1 MATTFTAGN
10 GALWAQI
17 DGPNT
22 LPVYLG
28 CHQLGDIEEPQ
39 GDVELIYCP
48 DPSAPNR
55 FKVVGSVQGAA
66 GSVTTSVTTDVTDEL
81 DYLERVL
88 CPFPI
93 YVHMVKAG
101 RKDVFTNFDRTFILT
116 GARVTSKGLTALA
129 ARTPDDNSRSEQS
142 FDLSG
147 EELLRFVVL
156 TLSQQTIVNVDAVN
170 NIAFCNDQACRT
182 DEDPAI
188 DSCQV
193 GYATLDAAAVT
204 EAEVYT
210 TINGATWAATVA
222 DPFAA
227 DEHIMG
233 LGCFELGRN
242 SVRVIVGNGVTDASA
257 PPLIAYS
264 DDAGANWTTV
274 ELGPSALN
282 GQFVATRHSLYV
294 HDRNAIWVGDD
305 QGAIYKSEDAGIT
318 WTVLD
323 DGTLLGGADCTGL
336 HFADADVGFAVG
348 EANAILRTLDG
359 GTSWA
364 VITGPTAQAAVDI
377 ECVFAL
383 DRNRVWIGYAD
394 GDLYFTEDGGA
405 LGNASWTARSFTGSG
420 VGAVRAIQFMNDH
433 IGYMLSNGATPT
445 AGLNYVHYTIDGG
458 FTWIRMDAIT
468 GNNGLN
474 DLHLC
479 DLWKMYF
486 CGEPTDTPT
495 GLIATGTVV

>member
-1 MATTFTAGN
+1 MATHFTAGM
-10 GALWAQI
+10 GALWAQV

-66 GSVTTSVTTDVTDEL
+66 GSVTTSLTTDVTDEL

-156 TLSQQTIVNVDAVN
+156 TLSAQTNSEANAANDIT
-170 NIAFCNDQACRT
+170 FCNEQACRT
-182 DEDPAI
+182 DEDPATAV
-188 DSCQV
+188 CQT
-193 GYATLDAAAVT
+193 GFIACDAAGAATANVLVT
-204 EAEVYT
+204 T
-210 TINGATWAATVA
+210 NGGTWAADA
-222 DPFAA
+222 DPFGN
-227 DEHIMG
+227 DEHI
-233 LGCFELGRN
+233 LAIECFELGRDTT
-242 SVRVIVGNGVTDASA
+242 RVVCARGVTDSA
-257 PPLIAYS
+257 NPPEIAYS
-264 DDAGANWTTV
+264 DDNGGSWTLVNVGSDAG
-274 ELGPSALN
+274 E
-282 GQFVATRHSLYV
+282 FVASRFALYA
-294 HDRNAIWVGDD
+294 HDRNAIWLGTD
-305 QGAIYKSEDAGIT
+305 QGVIFKSEDACIT
-318 WTVLD
+318 WTEVE
-323 DGTLLGGADCTGL
+323 DGTGLGGQCNAI
-336 HFADADVGFAVG
+336 HFADENVGFAVG
-348 EANAILRTLDG
+348 AGNAILRSLDG

-364 VITGPTAQAAVDI
+364 SITGATAQSAVDI
-377 ECVFAL
+377 LCCFCL
-383 DRNRVWIGYAD
+383 DRNRIWLGYDD
-394 GDLYFTEDGGA
+394 GELWFAEDGGA
-405 LGNASWTARSFTGSG
+405 AGNASWTQRSFTGSG
-420 VGAVRAIQFMNDH
+420 AGDVMDVKFMNEH
-433 IGYMLSNGATPT
+433 VGYILTNGATP
-445 AGLNYVHYTIDGG
+445 ANGLNYSHYTIDGG
-458 FTWIRMDAIT
+458 YTWIRMDAVS

-474 DLHLC
+474 ALYLC
-479 DLWKMYF
+479 DLWTIFF
-486 CGEPTDTPT
+486 CGEVTD
-495 GLIATGTVV
+495 GSIALIVKGSVV